1 MYSTCLHCH
10 KPLGRNEAVEH
21 FPVGRRLAFD
31 SAKGRLW
38 VVCQH
43 CARWNL
49 TPIEERWE
57 AVEESE
63 RMFRAQRLRAQ
74 TDNIGLVRL
83 PDATELIRIGQPL
96 RPEFAAWRYG
106 ESFRRRY
113 RKELAIG
120 AVSGAVAGLAGV
132 IGLGARDA
140 IGMFLFQSSVANI
153 AMSVWSIRRGRAFPK
168 IIGEHGK
175 PLLPV
180 LEHSRFTAAPG
191 ESIHLHLR
199 HSYGRVELV
208 GDRAARALST
218 LLAFVNRAGGS
229 ASAVKDATN
238 FIADAGAPARAMARI
253 AADAERRTGDFEE
266 RAAQRA
272 RAVRGRTIGEVIE
285 ANQAIAAQREARRR
299 ARSWAPDDFPQRN
312 QGALHRLPR
321 VQRLALEMS
330 LHEDSEQRALEGE
343 LTTLRRDWQ
352 EAEEIAAIADGVLTP
367 MPDSAPN
374 ASDEPK

>member
-10 KPLGRNEAVEH
+10 KPLGRNEVVEH

-38 VVCQH
+38 VVCRH

-83 PDATELIRIGQPL
+83 RDATELIRIGQPL

-106 ESFRRRY
+106 ESFKRRY

-120 AVSGAVAGLAGV
+120 GLSAAVAGAAGV
-132 IGLGARDA
+132 LGLNALDA
-140 IGMFLFQSSVANI
+140 AGVFILPSAVNL
-153 AMSVWSIRRGRAFPK
+153 AMSVWSIRRSRAYPR
-168 IIGEHGK
+168 IIDENGK
-175 PLLPV
+175 PLLPDF
-180 LEHSRFTAAPG
+180 EHTRFTATPG

-199 HSYGRVELV
+199 HGYGRVELV
-208 GDRAARALST
+208 GDRAARALAT
-218 LLAFVNRAGGS
+218 MLAFVNRSGGS
-229 ASAVKDATN
+229 ATAVNDASTL
-238 FIADAGAPARAMARI
+238 IADAGDPAKAMALI
-253 AADAERRTGDFEE
+253 AAEAHRRTGDYEE
-266 RAAQRA
+266 RAAQVA
-272 RAVRGRTIGEVIE
+272 RGPRGRTIAEVM
-285 ANQAIAAQREARRR
+285 ASQREARRTVGF
-299 ARSWAPDDFPQRN
+299 WAPNGIPPRN
-312 QGALHRLPR
+312 HGALHRLPQ

-330 LHEDSEQRALEGE
+330 LHEESEQRALEGE
-343 LTTLRRDWQ
+343 LESLRRDWQ
-352 EAEEIAAIADGVLTP
+352 EAEEIAAIADGMLTP
-367 MPDSAPN
+367 TPLSPTLDKK
-374 ASDEPK
+374 EEK